1 MHGIESAFLD
11 IINQIYDAMGWP
23 GVVLLMAVESAAIP
37 FPSELIMPMAGWM
50 LVQAKGDSVWM
61 VWLAAF
67 YGALGNLLGS
77 WIAYWISLKGG
88 RPLLLKY
95 GKYVLITREEIDRAE
110 YLFSKYG
117 DWIVFFSRLLPVVRT
132 FISVPAGISR
142 MNLWRFSIFT
152 FIGSYPWSLGLAY
165 GGFLLGENWEDL
177 RSVMRPFD
185 IPIAAVVVAAAA
197 WFVYRRIRAIRRQKN
212 DDAGQNAGSGPNS
225 DG

>member
-1 MHGIESAFLD
+1 MSGIESTLLD
-11 IINQIYDAMGWP
+11 IINRIYESIGWP

-37 FPSELIMPMAGWM
+37 FPSELIMPLAGWM
-50 LVQAKGDSVWM
+50 LIQAKGDSAWL

-77 WIAYWISLKGG
+77 LVAYAVSYKGG

-95 GKYVLITREEIDRAE
+95 GKYVLITPEEIDRAE
-110 YLFSKYG
+110 TWFLKYG

-132 FISVPAGISR
+132 FISIPAGIAR
-142 MNLWRFSIFT
+142 MNLWKFSIFT
-152 FIGSYPWSLGLAY
+152 FMGSYPWSLGLAY

-185 IPIAAVVVAAAA
+185 IPILVIAAAA
-197 WFVYRRIRAIRRQKN
+197 VAWFFYRRIKSIR
-212 DDAGQNAGSGPNS
+212 GQQGG
-225 DG
+225 